1 MSPPSVDERQA
12 PLILL
17 AHGAGA
23 PSSSRWMLAWA
34 HRLRPLGPVVAFDY
48 PYMKTGRKTP
58 DRMPVLLDAHR
69 EALAQ
74 AQREHGAQRPVVL
87 AGKSM
92 GGRMGCHLAV
102 ALAAEATPVAAVIC
116 FGYPLRA
123 AGSGAS
129 RAEVLQA
136 LRTPVLFLQGSRDP
150 LCPLDDLAAVRP
162 TMTAPNEL
170 FVVDGGDHSL
180 EVRKRASAAAG
191 QSQEDWDT
199 ALLDA
204 IDKFLRGRGLAP
216 GRGAETWGQT

>member
-1 MSPPSVDERQA
+1 MLGGMALAETQA

-23 PSSSRWMLAWA
+23 PSSSRWMKAWA
-34 HRLRPLGPVVAFDY
+34 DRLRPLGPVVAFDY
-48 PYMKTGRKTP
+48 PYMQAGRKTP
-58 DRMPVLLDAHR
+58 DKLPVLIEAHR

-74 AQREHGAQRPVVL
+74 ARRDHGADRPVVL

-92 GGRMGCHLAV
+92 GGRVGCHLAV
-102 ALAAEATPVAAVIC
+102 ALAAEGAPPAAVMC

-136 LRTPVLFLQGSRDP
+136 LTVPTLFLQGSRDP
-150 LCPLDDLAAVRP
+150 LCPLADLAAVRP
-162 TMTAPNEL
+162 QMKAPNDL

-180 EVRKRASAAAG
+180 EVRKRAAAAAG
-191 QSQEDWDT
+191 QSQAEWDQAILT
-199 ALLDA
+199 A
-204 IDKFLRGRGLAP
+204 IMKFLHGHGLAIAP
-216 GRGAETWGQT
+216 APEGLP